1 MHIVSPSVYPG
12 TVYRKSKGDK
22 HRFGDLDH
30 VLAGADG
37 LGDGGESSK
46 GLSNFLPA
54 LRLNI
59 PRSFSLVWL
68 KQTQPE
74 WLSFFLS
81 RVLRFGYEIFPG
93 SSF

>member
-1 MHIVSPSVYPG
+1 MHTVSPSVYPG
-12 TVYRKSKGDK
+12 TIYRKSKGDK

-37 LGDGGESSK
+37 LGDGGQSSK

-59 PRSFSLVWL
+59 PPKLFFGLAETDTIRVALLFLIRSAKV
-68 KQTQPE
+68 
-74 WLSFFLS
+74 
-81 RVLRFGYEIFPG
+81 
-93 SSF
+93 